1 MRVAGP
7 FMAGLETRNEQVGE
21 ALEVLRRTLRGFIAQ
36 GSSAQEHQASL
47 KNITGGFPLRID
59 SNSEIVEYLAM
70 IGFYELPLDYLE
82 NFVRRIGSVTLNQI
96 RESFKRRLSVA
107 NTVTVI
113 VGGEEGEIRSENK
126 MPGPAPQPL
135 ERRH

>member
-1 MRVAGP
+1 
-7 FMAGLETRNEQVGE
+7 
-21 ALEVLRRTLRGFIAQ
+21 
-36 GSSAQEHQASL
+36 
-47 KNITGGFPLRID
+47 
-59 SNSEIVEYLAM
+59 M
-70 IGFYELPLDYLE
+70 IGFYGLPLDYLE

-113 VGGEEGEIRSENK
+113 VGGEEGARSGNK